1 MEFMF
6 KHLHELAI
14 EWPYT
19 TKIEHILHTE
29 YICIKNVDVTEQN
42 LHILSTFYSNVN
54 LYTGCSM
61 NGYDENIQKQMNE
74 WMNITLH
81 EFMTWQIYSNLK
93 KLNALYLVQ
102 FCIL

>member
-1 MEFMF
+1 MF

-19 TKIEHILHTE
+19 TNIEHILHTE

-42 LHILSTFYSNVN
+42 LHNIMDAFHSNVN

-61 NGYDENIQKQMNE
+61 NDQHDDNIQKQMND
-74 WMNITLH
+74 
-81 EFMTWQIYSNLK
+81 
-93 KLNALYLVQ
+93 
-102 FCIL
+102 

>member
-19 TKIEHILHTE
+19 TNIEHILHTE

-42 LHILSTFYSNVN
+42 LHILDAFHSNVN
-54 LYTGCSM
+54 LYTGFSM
-61 NGYDENIQKQMNE
+61 NDQHDDNIQKQMNDSTLL
-74 WMNITLH
+74 MN
-81 EFMTWQIYSNLK
+81 MSS
-93 KLNALYLVQ
+93 
-102 FCIL
+102 